1 MKYHLDPE
9 QSTAGRRAAAY
20 WFEDG
25 LPEIVVGVP
34 LILMSVAGVLLRL
47 YLDLWIRVFYVAA
60 AACFFVVVVFH
71 RHVLDLLK
79 AHITYP
85 RTGYVRPPTLPPAPD
100 PDQVLGLH
108 LDRPAA
114 PASNQNVTRFP
125 FVIVMTF
132 GVMPILAG
140 SYGLGGAWSL
150 PAAMVVISG
159 LIYVFQHDSEHEYSL
174 WSVLPLAASG
184 FLPFVIGTPD
194 RILRFLPWL
203 FGGIWLLVRGAW
215 TLTRYLHR
223 HPRPQVMEQL
233 PK

>member
-1 MKYHLDPE
+1 MKNLDSE
-9 QSTAGRRAAAY
+9 QSLAGQRAAAY

-25 LPEIVVGVP
+25 LPEIVVGVS
-34 LILMSVAGVLLRL
+34 LILTGVAGVLLRL
-47 YLDLWIRVFYVAA
+47 YLDLWIRVFYAA
-60 AACFFVVVVFH
+60 AGACFVAVVGFH
-71 RHVLDLLK
+71 RQVLDLLK
-79 AHITYP
+79 ARITYP
-85 RTGYVRPPTLPPAPD
+85 RTGYVRPPVPRGSD

-108 LDRPAA
+108 LDGPGP

-125 FVIVMTF
+125 FVIIMTF
-132 GVMPILAG
+132 ATLPSLAG

-159 LIYVFQHDSEHEYSL
+159 LIYVLQHGSEHEYSL

-203 FGGIWLLVRGAW
+203 FGGIWLLLRGAW
-215 TLTRYLHR
+215 TLTRYLHL
-223 HPRPQVMEQL
+223 HPRPRVMEQL